1 LEYDN
6 ADGTNEVDNT
16 TQDYKNIAGSVGP
29 KLGNVGHRFTLVHS
43 YQVPTLP
50 IDFARNTGF
59 GKAVFQGWTLE
70 GIMNH
75 IGGPSLN
82 VTLGRDAVGDGRASA
97 DRPDAV
103 PGVSQYLDSS
113 NPLLFLNPAAYDA
126 TSPIT
131 QKRFGNLG
139 YNTVVGPS
147 AFTWDLGIHKSFPVY
162 NENLITFR
170 FEMFNWLNHPTF
182 TLTNLTLSSPT
193 FGQIT
198 TSGLGRDIQLALRY
212 SF

>member
-1 LEYDN
+1 
-6 ADGTNEVDNT
+6 
-16 TQDYKNIAGSVGP
+16 
-29 KLGNVGHRFTLVHS
+29 
-43 YQVPTLP
+43 
-50 IDFARNTGF
+50 
-59 GKAVFQGWTLE
+59 
-70 GIMNH
+70 
-75 IGGPSLN
+75 
-82 VTLGRDAVGDGRASA
+82 
-97 DRPDAV
+97 
-103 PGVSQYLDSS
+103 
-113 NPLLFLNPAAYDA
+113 LFLNPAAYDA